1 MKIDSWLL
9 IHKSYGKDNVLKQ
22 VGTVKDYT
30 SPSSGFNIGIAEEDE
45 FYYIVYSA
53 GGKTEYVTNPEE
65 LKKFIGKADDVQEA
79 AVLAA
84 ADGYIIDEEFKDMA
98 GNYSEDKSN
107 YYLDLGK
114 LTSRECPYQKKHY
127 TLTVNK
133 VSGTI
138 TEVKDNGA
146 YIELYNKKCTNNPRL
161 LKIEKKKNPK
171 MTLKRNPQD
180 RADNIYETERL
191 ILRPMSLEDADFI
204 LDLYN
209 RPKFIQFIGDRNLK
223 TVADAGDYIKNRFLP
238 QFERLGYGNY
248 LMITKEGNHK
258 IGGVGIFEREG
269 LDVVDIGFSLLDEFE
284 GKGYAY
290 EAALKIKSVG
300 MNDFGLIKI
309 SAITT
314 KDNFSSQKL
323 IEKLG
328 LRFRKYVTIPNDPEE
343 LMYYET
349 E

>member
-1 MKIDSWLL
+1 MS
-9 IHKSYGKDNVLKQ
+9 
-22 VGTVKDYT
+22 
-30 SPSSGFNIGIAEEDE
+30 
-45 FYYIVYSA
+45 
-53 GGKTEYVTNPEE
+53 
-65 LKKFIGKADDVQEA
+65 
-79 AVLAA
+79 
-84 ADGYIIDEEFKDMA
+84 
-98 GNYSEDKSN
+98 
-107 YYLDLGK
+107 
-114 LTSRECPYQKKHY
+114 
-127 TLTVNK
+127 
-133 VSGTI
+133 
-138 TEVKDNGA
+138 
-146 YIELYNKKCTNNPRL
+146 
-161 LKIEKKKNPK
+161 
-171 MTLKRNPQD
+171 LKRNPQD
-180 RADNIYETERL
+180 PPNGNNFYETERL
-191 ILRPMSLEDADFI
+191 ILRPMALDDAEFI

-223 TVADAGDYIKNRFLP
+223 TISDAEDYVRNRFLP
-238 QFERLGYGNY
+238 QMERLGYGNY
-248 LMITKEGNHK
+248 LMLTKEGNHK

-300 MNDFGLIKI
+300 MQDFGLKKI

-328 LRFRKYVTIPNDPEE
+328 LKFQKFVTIPNDLEE